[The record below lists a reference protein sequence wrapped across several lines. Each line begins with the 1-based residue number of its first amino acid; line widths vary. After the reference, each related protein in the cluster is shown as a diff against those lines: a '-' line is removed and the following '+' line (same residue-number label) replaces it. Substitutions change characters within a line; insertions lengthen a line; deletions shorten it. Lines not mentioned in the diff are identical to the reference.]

1 MKEGYSI
8 FCDQLEQ
15 VIQRYP
21 NLEVSSEDGEKFL
34 RGSLEVVD
42 DNGKSWDTYLVEVK
56 YKEEFPY
63 RFPKVFEIS
72 GKIPKIADWHI
83 YRDGSCCID
92 VLPSE
97 IIKCAGGI
105 NSTSFIEEELI
116 PYLFN
121 QTYRKVEGYYTGG
134 EYSHG
139 LMGIY
144 EFFSSI
150 LRTESDIGKTLAL
163 MHYIATEPRL
173 NRSNKCF
180 CGSNELFRK
189 CHMQAYDELSKLD
202 KIFLLE
208 QINTIY
214 KQSGVGKLDR
224 LKEAWK

>member
-1 MKEGYSI
+1 MKSYSI
-8 FCDQLEQ
+8 FVDQLNK
-15 VIQRYP
+15 VIEKYP
-21 NLEVSSEDGEKFL
+21 AFEIKKEKDREFLLGE
-34 RGSLEVVD
+34 LEVVD
-42 DNGKSWDTYLVEVK
+42 NNNTFWESYVLEIK
-56 YKEEFPY
+56 YYPRFPY
-63 RFPKVFEIS
+63 RFPKVFEVS

-83 YRDGSCCID
+83 YIDGSCCID

-97 IIKCAGGI
+97 IIKCTDGI
-105 NSTSFIEEELI
+105 TITGFIEDELI

-121 QTYRKVEGYYTGG
+121 QTHRKIEGYYTAD